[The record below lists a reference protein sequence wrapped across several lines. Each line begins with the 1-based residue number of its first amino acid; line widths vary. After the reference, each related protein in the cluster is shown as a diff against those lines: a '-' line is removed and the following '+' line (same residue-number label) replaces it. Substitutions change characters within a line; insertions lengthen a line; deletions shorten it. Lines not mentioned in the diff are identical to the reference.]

1 MKGIMGKSEFMH
13 ITSEVGRITA
23 HAYSENRIV
32 DVGEVPRKLVWM
44 LVFSYIISM
53 TVLLLM
59 YLAIDSGP
67 YPGLD
72 PDNIFIGLM
81 ITLLSIG
88 AGVAMSVM
96 FLNYFAKD
104 KHLPSYK
111 ERLSFYLQNYFDEI
125 NAAVFR
131 RRGLLW
137 KLGNRAK
144 WIELHII
151 KIGDDGQGGVKAAN
165 LATVPEEDSPQSK
178 HSAKGGESERKLL
191 NEGADRGDG
200 LGPYDGLK
208 GNQKEDL
215 LKPN

>member
-1 MKGIMGKSEFMH
+1 
-13 ITSEVGRITA
+13 
-23 HAYSENRIV
+23 
-32 DVGEVPRKLVWM
+32 
-44 LVFSYIISM
+44 
-53 TVLLLM
+53 
-59 YLAIDSGP
+59 
-67 YPGLD
+67 
-72 PDNIFIGLM
+72 M

-151 KIGDDGQGGVKAAN
+151 KIGDDNNNGIKVSA
-165 LATVPEEDSPQSK
+165 LATVPEEDSPGSRK
-178 HSAKGGESERKLL
+178 RAGPTIKIGDTEKKLL
-191 NEGADRGDG
+191 DENDG
-200 LGPYDGLK
+200 KK
-208 GNQKEDL
+208 GTTE
-215 LKPN
+215 